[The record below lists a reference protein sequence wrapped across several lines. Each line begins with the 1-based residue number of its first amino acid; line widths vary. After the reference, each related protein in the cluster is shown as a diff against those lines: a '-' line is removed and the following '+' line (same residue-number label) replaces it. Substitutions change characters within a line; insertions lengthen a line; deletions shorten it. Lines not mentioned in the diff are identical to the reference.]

1 MRGKVVCI
9 YNCVGTALGAVEWE
23 LLELAKNNRDNCG
36 GKEKEEKEELLEL
49 EISRNVEVVRALYAA
64 LSRGDAAS
72 VQALVDEDDLEY
84 WFHGPPSQQ
93 HMMRLLTGATS
104 CGDTTGFAFTPS
116 SVVCGSANVNDGSSR
131 VFVEGKAGGG
141 QSTADCSSWVHI
153 WTVKK
158 RKKPDGCECNH
169 SAGGFVI
176 TQLREYFNTAIYVT
190 SLKPMATAPSPHV
203 NVSLPGC
210 VSVWQSQNW
219 KTSEGRSMP
228 GLILTI

>member
-1 MRGKVVCI
+1 MGIITV
-9 YNCVGTALGAVEWE
+9 
-23 LLELAKNNRDNCG
+23 ELAENRKNCG
-36 GKEKEEKEELLEL
+36 AKEKEELIEVEK
-49 EISRNVEVVRALYAA
+49 SRNVEVVRALYAA

-84 WFHGPPSQQ
+84 WFHGPPSEQ

-104 CGDTTGFAFTPS
+104 CGDATGFAFTPS
-116 SVVCGSANVNDGSSR
+116 SVVCGSANVSDGSSR
-131 VFVEGKAGGG
+131 VFVEGG
-141 QSTADCSSWVHI
+141 QSTADCSSSSWVHI

-158 RKKPDGCECNH
+158 RTKPDGCDDCNNH
-169 SAGGFVI
+169 SAGGYRFVI

-190 SLKPMATAPSPHV
+190 SLKPPPMATAPSPHV
-203 NVSLPGC
+203 NVVSLPGC
-210 VSVWQSQNW
+210 VSVWQSHNW

>member
-1 MRGKVVCI
+1 MI
-9 YNCVGTALGAVEWE
+9 
-23 LLELAKNNRDNCG
+23 
-36 GKEKEEKEELLEL
+36 EL
-49 EISRNVEVVRALYAA
+49 ENSRNVEVVRALYAA

-93 HMMRLLTGATS
+93 HMMRLLTGATC
-104 CGDTTGFAFTPS
+104 CGDATGFTFTPS
-116 SVVCGSANVNDGSSR
+116 SVVCGSANVSDGSSK
-131 VFVEGKAGGG
+131 VFVEGRAGGG

-158 RKKPDGCECNH
+158 KKKEKKRPDGCECH
-169 SAGGFVI
+169 HCTGGIVI

-190 SLKPMATAPSPHV
+190 NLKPTAPSPHV

>member
-1 MRGKVVCI
+1 M
-9 YNCVGTALGAVEWE
+9 GTALGAVEWE
-23 LLELAKNNRDNCG
+23 LLELAKNRKNCG
-36 GKEKEEKEELLEL
+36 GKEKEELTEL
-49 EISRNVEVVRALYAA
+49 EKSRNVEVVRALYAA

-84 WFHGPPSQQ
+84 WFHGPPSEQ

-116 SVVCGSANVNDGSSR
+116 SVVCGSANVNDESSR

-141 QSTADCSSWVHI
+141 GQSTADGSSWVHI

-158 RKKPDGCECNH
+158 RKKPDGCECNP

-190 SLKPMATAPSPHV
+190 SLKPSPSPHV